1 MDMTH
6 RAQSKH
12 FILPPLLSLT
22 LRSSVG
28 STHNLS
34 ASKSSQ
40 APGCDRGGP
49 VAHLLV
55 LRL

>member
-6 RAQSKH
+6 RAQSKN
-12 FILPPLLSLT
+12 FALPPLLSLT
-22 LRSSVG
+22 LHSGVCN
-28 STHNLS
+28 THNLS

>member
-1 MDMTH
+1 MGTTQ

-12 FILPPLLSLT
+12 FVLPPLLSLT
-22 LRSSVG
+22 LRSSVCN
-28 STHNLS
+28 THNLS
-34 ASKSSQ
+34 PSKSSQ